1 MTINITYKQAKEF
14 TKDQVANLFHSVN
27 WISANY
33 PNRLFKA
40 LQNSSTVITAWHEDE
55 LVGLVR
61 VIDDTQMVAF
71 IHYVLV
77 NPKYQGLGIASK
89 MLNMVKE
96 KYQDFLYI
104 DVMPED
110 RNNVPFYEKLGFEE
124 VKTGSSLNIC
134 NYDIQD

>member
-1 MTINITYKQAKEF
+1 MTANITYKQSKDF
-14 TKDQVANLFHSVN
+14 TKEQVTSLFHSVN
-27 WISANY
+27 WISANF

-40 LQNSSTVITAWHEDE
+40 LQNSSTVITAWDKDE

-89 MLNMVKE
+89 MLKMVKE

-110 RNNVPFYEKLGFEE
+110 RNNVPFYEKLGFAE
-124 VKTGSSLNIC
+124 VKTGSSLHIC

>member
-1 MTINITYKQAKEF
+1 MTANITYKQSKDF
-14 TKDQVANLFHSVN
+14 TKEQVTSLFHSVN
-27 WISANY
+27 WISANF

-40 LQNSSTVITAWHEDE
+40 LQNSSTVITAWDKDE

-89 MLNMVKE
+89 MLKMVKE

-110 RNNVPFYEKLGFEE
+110 RTDSSPWQAME
-124 VKTGSSLNIC
+124 VHT
-134 NYDIQD
+134 

>member
-71 IHYVLV
+71 IYYVLV

-96 KYQDFLYI
+96 KYRDFLYI

>member
-1 MTINITYKQAKEF
+1 MTANITYKQSKDF
-14 TKDQVANLFHSVN
+14 TKEQVTSLFHSVN

-40 LQNSSTVITAWHEDE
+40 LQNSSTVITAWDKDE

-89 MLNMVKE
+89 MLKMVKE

-110 RNNVPFYEKLGFEE
+110 RTDYSPWQAME
-124 VKTGSSLNIC
+124 VHT
-134 NYDIQD
+134 

>member
-1 MTINITYKQAKEF
+1 MTANITYKQSKDF
-14 TKDQVANLFHSVN
+14 TKDQVTNLFHSVN
-27 WISANY
+27 WISANF

-40 LQNSSTVITAWHEDE
+40 LQNSSTVITAWDKDE

-89 MLNMVKE
+89 MLKMVKE

-110 RNNVPFYEKLGFEE
+110 RNNVPFYEKLGFVE
-124 VKTGSSLNIC
+124 VKTGSSLHIC
-134 NYDIQD
+134 KYDIHD

>member
-1 MTINITYKQAKEF
+1 MSSGKNLHGLPWR
-14 TKDQVANLFHSVN
+14 VVSNLFHSVN
-27 WISANY
+27 WISANF

-40 LQNSSTVITAWHEDE
+40 LQNSSTVITAWDKDE

-89 MLNMVKE
+89 MLKMVKE
-96 KYQDFLYI
+96 KYQDLHFSIIYTYRVL
-104 DVMPED
+104 V
-110 RNNVPFYEKLGFEE
+110 
-124 VKTGSSLNIC
+124 S
-134 NYDIQD
+134 

>member
-1 MTINITYKQAKEF
+1 MTANITYKQSKDF
-14 TKDQVANLFHSVN
+14 TKEQVTSLFHYVN

-33 PNRLFKA
+33 PTRLFKA
-40 LQNSSTVITAWHEDE
+40 LQNSSTVITAWDKDE

-77 NPKYQGLGIASK
+77 NPKHQGLGIASK
-89 MLNMVKE
+89 MLKMVKE

-110 RNNVPFYEKLGFEE
+110 RTDYSPWQAME
-124 VKTGSSLNIC
+124 VLT
-134 NYDIQD
+134 

>member
-1 MTINITYKQAKEF
+1 MLYLKIQHHLPEIYNLQVFNMTANITYKQSKDF
-14 TKDQVANLFHSVN
+14 TKEQVTSLFHSVN
-27 WISANY
+27 WISANF

-40 LQNSSTVITAWHEDE
+40 LQNSSTVITAWDKDE

-77 NPKYQGLGIASK
+77 NPKHQGLGIASK
-89 MLNMVKE
+89 MLKMVKE

-104 DVMPED
+104 DVMPEE
-110 RNNVPFYEKLGFEE
+110 RNNVP
-124 VKTGSSLNIC
+124 SL
-134 NYDIQD
+134 

>member
-1 MTINITYKQAKEF
+1 MTANITYKQSKDF
-14 TKDQVANLFHSVN
+14 TKEQVTNLFHSVN
-27 WISANY
+27 WISANF

-40 LQNSSTVITAWHEDE
+40 LQNSSTVITAWDKDE

-89 MLNMVKE
+89 MLKMVKE

-110 RNNVPFYEKLGFEE
+110 RTDYSPGKPWRF
-124 VKTGSSLNIC
+124 IPD
-134 NYDIQD
+134 DILL

>member
-1 MTINITYKQAKEF
+1 MTANITYKQSKDF
-14 TKDQVANLFHSVN
+14 TKEQVTSLFHSVN

-40 LQNSSTVITAWHEDE
+40 LQNSSTVITAWDKDE

-77 NPKYQGLGIASK
+77 NPKYQGLGVASK
-89 MLNMVKE
+89 MLKMVKE

-124 VKTGSSLNIC
+124 VKTGSSLHIC

>member
-1 MTINITYKQAKEF
+1 MTANITYKQSKDF
-14 TKDQVANLFHSVN
+14 TKEQVTNLFHSVN
-27 WISANY
+27 WISANF

-40 LQNSSTVITAWHEDE
+40 LQNTSTVITAWHKDE

-61 VIDDTQMVAF
+61 LIDDTQMVAF

-89 MLNMVKE
+89 MLKMVKE

-110 RNNVPFYEKLGFEE
+110 RTDYSPWQAME
-124 VKTGSSLNIC
+124 VLT
-134 NYDIQD
+134 

>member
-1 MTINITYKQAKEF
+1 MTANITYKQSKDF
-14 TKDQVANLFHSVN
+14 TKDQVTNLFHSVN
-27 WISANY
+27 WISANF

-40 LQNSSTVITAWHEDE
+40 LQNSSTVITAWDKDE

-77 NPKYQGLGIASK
+77 NPKHQGLGIA
-89 MLNMVKE
+89 
-96 KYQDFLYI
+96 
-104 DVMPED
+104 
-110 RNNVPFYEKLGFEE
+110 NNVPFYKKLGFEE
-124 VKTGSSLNIC
+124 VKTGSSLHIC

>member
-1 MTINITYKQAKEF
+1 MTANITYKQSKDF
-14 TKDQVANLFHSVN
+14 TKEQVTNLFHSVN

-40 LQNSSTVITAWHEDE
+40 LQNSSTVITAWDKDE

-89 MLNMVKE
+89 MLKMVKE

-110 RNNVPFYEKLGFEE
+110 RTDYSPWQAKE
-124 VKTGSSLNIC
+124 VLT
-134 NYDIQD
+134 

>member
-1 MTINITYKQAKEF
+1 MTANITYKQSKDF
-14 TKDQVANLFHSVN
+14 TKEQVTSLFHSVN
-27 WISANY
+27 WISANF

-40 LQNSSTVITAWHEDE
+40 LQNSSTVITAWDKDE

-89 MLNMVKE
+89 MLKMVKE

-110 RNNVPFYEKLGFEE
+110 RTDYSPQQAME
-124 VKTGSSLNIC
+124 VLT
-134 NYDIQD
+134 

>member
-1 MTINITYKQAKEF
+1 M
-14 TKDQVANLFHSVN
+14 
-27 WISANY
+27 
-33 PNRLFKA
+33 
-40 LQNSSTVITAWHEDE
+40 ITAWDKDE

-89 MLNMVKE
+89 MLKMVKE

-110 RNNVPFYEKLGFEE
+110 RTDYSPWQAME
-124 VKTGSSLNIC
+124 VHT
-134 NYDIQD
+134 

>member
-1 MTINITYKQAKEF
+1 MTANITYKQSKDF
-14 TKDQVANLFHSVN
+14 TKEQVTSLFHSVN
-27 WISANY
+27 WISANF

-40 LQNSSTVITAWHEDE
+40 LQNSSTVITAWDKDE

-89 MLNMVKE
+89 MLKMVKE

-110 RNNVPFYEKLGFEE
+110 RTDYSPWQAME
-124 VKTGSSLNIC
+124 VHT
-134 NYDIQD
+134 